1 MKLMSNFWLG
11 KELLQMSLLL
21 MGVTDR
27 IRPLVNCKKLEKNYC
42 KCHCYY

>member
-1 MKLMSNFWLG
+1 MKLMSNFWHE

-21 MGVTDR
+21 MGVTDKT
-27 IRPLVNCKKLEKNYC
+27 RPLVNWKKLEKNYC